1 MFNRTQF
8 HLEDQVVPLI
18 FHPSDFRD
26 SVIFKELYHNNEV
39 GLVDELDNQVGELIK
54 AINPSS
60 SFSKRELSTL
70 VEQFFLDQE
79 RDSYGNWVYF
89 PWKKVLVRLLP
100 EEDFIRVR
108 TIRNNYKITP
118 SEQDELA
125 TKKVGI
131 VGLSVGQSVALA
143 MALERSCGEMRL
155 ADFDTLELSNL
166 NRLKAGVTSLG
177 EEKIIIAAREI
188 SEIDPYL
195 KLTLYREG
203 ITPDNIDDF
212 INKGGKLDLLVDEC
226 DSLDIKVLLRE
237 KAKANQV
244 PVMMDTSDRGMLDV
258 ERFDLEPER
267 ELFHGAM
274 GNVDVGTL
282 KDLTTTQK
290 VAIGLKITGLESL
303 SPRMKASLLEV
314 GQTITSWP
322 QLASAVFLG
331 GGTVAHSAR
340 KLFLGDSVNSG
351 RYYVD
356 LDQILD
362 SESTD
367 LVQKQ
372 NELVVNKDAFSF
384 NIPGDVLPSGYLLN
398 QEEVHQLV
406 ESANLAPS
414 GGNVQP
420 WIWIFDRKGVLHLF
434 HDQARSHSLLDF
446 LGTGSLIAF
455 GAALENLRL
464 ASAEMGIE
472 IEIIDQINVFEDD
485 CIASIRFISKSKE
498 PLIVP
503 FGELVEGIGIR
514 CTNRKNGEKQY
525 LTSDQVNE
533 FINIATHSGFEL
545 EMLEQESDLEKL
557 SEILGGMDR
566 MRLFHEQG
574 LKDFIHEVR
583 WSDKEAKETKDGI
596 DIATLELSGT
606 ERAAMGL
613 LKDPRTV
620 SFFRKFL
627 MGFGLTKISKQT
639 LTSSSA
645 VFLLNGKENS
655 PETYLKAGEAIQRI
669 WINSNLQGLSFQPV
683 TASLFIFNKILK
695 DKNHGFTRDE
705 ERIIKELKTSFNT
718 LLNKNQKMEEIF
730 MFRINMA
737 GEPSMRSYRRDVSE
751 SLMIL

>member
-1 MFNRTQF
+1 MLAARKFDLNGRISPTI
-8 HLEDQVVPLI
+8 LNPEVS
-18 FHPSDFRD
+18 SDL
-26 SVIFKELYHNNEV
+26 KEL
-39 GLVDELDNQVGELIK
+39 LELKKIPHIQIIDKIESQVGDLIK
-54 AINPSS
+54 SQQPQRQLSS
-60 SFSKRELSTL
+60 SALEELVSN
-70 VEQFFLDQE
+70 FFISNDKE
-79 RDSYGNWVYF
+79 TYGNWVYY
-89 PWKKVLVRLLP
+89 PWRFSLVHVLP
-100 EEDFIRVR
+100 ELEFIRVR

-166 NRLKAGVTSLG
+166 NRLKAGITSLG

-195 KLTLYREG
+195 KLTLYRDG
-203 ITPDNIDDF
+203 ITPGNIDDF

-237 KAKANQV
+237 KARANQV

-274 GNVDVGTL
+274 GNIDIGSL
-282 KDLTTTQK
+282 KNISNTQK
-290 VAIGLKITGLESL
+290 VAIGLKITGLDTL

-314 GQTITSWP
+314 GQSITSWP

-331 GGTVAHSAR
+331 GATVAHIAR
-340 KLFLGDSVNSG
+340 KLFLGDLVNSG

-356 LDQILD
+356 LDQILE
-362 SESTD
+362 SESPD

-372 NELVVNKDAFSF
+372 IEFIVSKDALSY
-384 NIPGDVLPSGYLLN
+384 NIPGDVMPSGYILN
-398 QEEVHQLV
+398 QQELHQLV

-420 WIWIFDRKGVLHLF
+420 WIWIFDKKGVLHLF

-464 ASAEMGIE
+464 AAAKIGLE
-472 IEIIDQINVFEDD
+472 IEIIDQINDFEED
-485 CIASIRFISKSKE
+485 CIASIRFISKSTE
-498 PLIVP
+498 PIRVP
-503 FGELVEGIGIR
+503 FAELVEGIGIR
-514 CTNRKNGEKQY
+514 CTNRRNEKKQN
-525 LTSDQVNE
+525 LTPDQVSE
-533 FINIATHSGFEL
+533 FVTIATKSGFEL
-545 EMLEQESDLEKL
+545 EMLEHESELEKL

-645 VFLLNGKENS
+645 VFLLSGKGSN
-655 PETYLKAGEAIQRI
+655 PKTYLSAGEAIQRI
-669 WINSNLQGLSFQPV
+669 WINANLHGLSFQPV

-695 DKNHGFTRDE
+695 DKNHGFTREE
-705 ERIIKELKTSFNT
+705 ERIIQELKGSFNT
-718 LLNKNQKMEEIF
+718 LFNKNQKMEEFF

-737 GEPSMRSYRRDVSE
+737 EEPSMRSYRRDVSE